1 MSLEV
6 ESPDSYWP
14 VSLFQKVLAFAG
26 AVHMTQLLS
35 EDICEE
41 TSNFRKSLLL
51 KEQASTRYSK
61 KNPAEVISHG
71 DDEQVG
77 KDSIRDPPSLAAST

>member
-35 EDICEE
+35 KDICEE
-41 TSNFRKSLLL
+41 TSKFRSLFL

-61 KNPAEVISHG
+61 KDPAEVISHG